1 MLAFDFMVRIKYY
14 KGYVEPG
21 GSIFNGVRYVGG
33 GGLTYYIYEVTIIT
47 CIMLMIDICN
57 DELELDGIITAFML
71 FPPVSQMFSYK
82 YTL

>member
-21 GSIFNGVRYVGG
+21 GDNHYMNHVN
-33 GGLTYYIYEVTIIT
+33 
-47 CIMLMIDICN
+47 DICN